1 MHKEHKDP
9 QPGHGNDQKG
19 HHDNGKGNG
28 NGNGGGQDRPS
39 RPSKPGIS
47 HPSVGVWNSLLF
59 KD

>member
-28 NGNGGGQDRPS
+28 GGQGRPS
-39 RPSKPGIS
+39 RPSKPGNS
-47 HPSVGVWNSLLF
+47 HPSVAIWNSLLF